1 MPTIQQ
7 LVRKGR
13 TKIQDKSKAPALD
26 ACPQR
31 RGVCVRVYTTTPKKP
46 NSAMRKVARVR
57 LTNGKEVNA
66 YIPGEGHNLQEHSI
80 VLIRG
85 GRVKD
90 LPGVRYHLVRGTLD
104 AAGVNGR
111 LQGRS
116 KYGAKR
122 PKKGAAAAPAKGNK

>member
-13 TKIQDKSKAPALD
+13 TKLIDKSKAPALD
-26 ACPQR
+26 SCPQR

-57 LTNGKEVNA
+57 LTNSKEVNA

-90 LPGVRYHLVRGTLD
+90 LPGVRYHLIRGALD
-104 AAGVNGR
+104 TSGVEGR
-111 LQGRS
+111 KQGRS

-122 PKKGAAAAPAKGNK
+122 PKASAAKK

>member
-13 TKIQDKSKAPALD
+13 KTITVKSKSPALD
-26 ACPQR
+26 SCPQK

-57 LTNGKEVNA
+57 LSNSKEVNA
-66 YIPGEGHNLQEHSI
+66 YIPGEGHNLREHSI
-80 VLIRG
+80 VMVRG

-90 LPGVRYHLVRGTLD
+90 LPGVRYHIIRGTLD
-104 AAGVNGR
+104 TAGVANRG
-111 LQGRS
+111 QQRS

-122 PKKGAAAAPAKGNK
+122 PKKK